1 MLLPKIKEF
10 TKEELLKQ
18 FEMSEIDIDFL
29 CEYIAKRDKVYNRL
43 IDELNFKNSG
53 FREIKEFVYK
63 NSIPKYLLS
72 NPPKETLDFEG
83 DITDI
88 LKIIDKYMKED

>member
-18 FEMSEIDIDFL
+18 FEMSEIDIGFL

-53 FREIKEFVYK
+53 W
-63 NSIPKYLLS
+63 LLCQRHS
-72 NPPKETLDFEG
+72 AFLFDQS
-83 DITDI
+83 
-88 LKIIDKYMKED
+88 

>member
-1 MLLPKIKEF
+1 MEV
-10 TKEELLKQ
+10 
-18 FEMSEIDIDFL
+18 SHEIFIWNGP
-29 CEYIAKRDKVYNRL
+29 I
-43 IDELNFKNSG
+43 NFKNSG

-83 DITDI
+83 DIDVI
-88 LKIIDKYMKED
+88 LQIIDKYMKEDD